1 MQRAAARVCVHVHV
15 LALGLAVQ
23 CVAADG
29 LRRSGQDLI
38 AEDMY
43 AVLAGFAIFAD
54 YSEEP
59 RPISWMVS
67 GADGRVDRRA
77 DGSVVKSFDT
87 PEELLAYF
95 HTQAEERTKR
105 GIFITGEFTQLK
117 NPAAFEPLMSDHVK
131 KLLANPRWVANRK
144 KNIDQLAQACE
155 RAKIDLWVNVTLG
168 GKDVRFRKLTR

>member
-1 MQRAAARVCVHVHV
+1 MMQRAAARVCVLA

-23 CVAADG
+23 GVAADG
-29 LRRSGQDLI
+29 LRRSGKDLI

-43 AVLAGFAIFAD
+43 AVLAGFAIWAD

-67 GADGRVDRRA
+67 GADGRAERRE
-77 DGSVVKSFDT
+77 DGSVLKSFDT

-95 HTQAEERTKR
+95 RTRTEERTKR
-105 GIFITGEFTQLK
+105 GIFITGNITHLK

-131 KLLANPRWVANRK
+131 KLLANPRWVADRK
-144 KNIDQLAQACE
+144 KNIDHLVQACE

-168 GKDVRFRKLTR
+168 GKDLRFSKLTR